1 MTLDEQIDARLIRRF
16 KSEDRFL
23 RRIERRENQAE
34 AMIGELCRSGRTVY
48 YVYPAG
54 GKYKEGSRQD
64 LIAYLLR
71 KGYA

>member
-1 MTLDEQIDARLIRRF
+1 MTIDEQIDARVIRRF

-23 RRIERRENQAE
+23 RRIERRENEAE
-34 AMIGELCRSGRTVY
+34 AMIGELCRNGRTVY

>member
-48 YVYPAG
+48 YVCPAG